1 MKSYQNMANLKK
13 FFSPDEQSYYQE
25 ISMNVFPK
33 KINDWNIDKTI

>member
-1 MKSYQNMANLKK
+1 MKSYQNMANLKS
-13 FFSPDEQSYYQE
+13 FSPDEQSYYQE

>member
-1 MKSYQNMANLKK
+1 MKSYQNMANLKI
-13 FFSPDEQSYYQE
+13 FLPNEQSNYQE